1 MAAIN
6 KVTERKMNGSRS
18 EIFATEA
25 ARSECFLV
33 FWFVF
38 FLQIVKRWWEKEVD
52 LTGFSC
58 GFAARPCLLGLH
70 AHACLHVFVHT
81 QDGGHGVEG
90 VGTGGFCWMSHI
102 VPVRPGDI
110 AGGQSGMEP
119 ERGDSD
125 K

>member
-38 FLQIVKRWWEKEVD
+38 FPPNCQAAVGKRGRSGRILLRVRSMPVF
-52 LTGFSC
+52 T
-58 GFAARPCLLGLH
+58 RPVCTRV
-70 AHACLHVFVHT
+70 CLHVFVHT
-81 QDGGHGVEG
+81 QDGGRWGGGRGHRGVLL
-90 VGTGGFCWMSHI
+90 
-102 VPVRPGDI
+102 D
-110 AGGQSGMEP
+110 EP
-119 ERGDSD
+119 HCSCAAW
-125 K
+125 